1 MNIKDLENLKDGQ
14 QVIELTGWVDNIRD
28 HGGLTFVDLRDFTG
42 SIQLVFDKSGDVDT
56 KLKNEFYISIN
67 GTFKKRDEALIND
80 KILFGDYE
88 IEVTDLII
96 INQSKTL
103 PFQIEDSIETDENIR
118 LKYRYL
124 DLRRQP
130 MKVNIMTRSNTF
142 KSIRSIMNQLNIFE
156 IDTPTLIKSTPE
168 GAKDF
173 LVPSRKSPSNF
184 YALPQ
189 SPQMYKQL
197 FMMSGF
203 PNYYQIAKCYRDEDS
218 RKDRQPEFTQL
229 DLEFSDASPE
239 LVKSKVEEIVKF
251 VFSDAYDCKIKTPFN
266 TLTYEE
272 AINFYGTDKPDLR
285 IEEKIFDITDIFT
298 DTSINFL
305 NDILSSQGSVKAL
318 HTKELLTRK
327 QIDDLDTEIK
337 ELGSNGLGWF
347 KIEDTNISGPLAK
360 LLNDNE
366 KSKLLSYGSGTLLF
380 QAGFIKETA
389 NFLDVIRRTV
399 FQPLNN
405 DVYSFVWIEDF
416 PFFEVEDG
424 ELQPSHHPFTSPKSN
439 EIFKDDPTN
448 ATALHYDLVLNGVE
462 LGSGSQRIN
471 NPEIQTL
478 VLEKW
483 GLSKEEISERFGWFI
498 EALSYGTPVHAGFA
512 IGIDRLIAEVLN
524 QPSIRDVIPFPKT
537 QSGLDPLTNAPAN
550 ICLLYT
556 SPSPRDAHE
565 SRMPSSA

>member
-1 MNIKDLENLKDGQ
+1 MNINELTNYKNDD
-14 QVIELTGWVDNIRD
+14 QVAGLTGWVDSIRD

-42 SIQLVFDKSGDVDT
+42 SIQLVFDKSGEIDS
-56 KLKNEFYISIN
+56 KLKNEFYISIK
-67 GTFKKRDEALIND
+67 GIFKKRDKSLVNN
-80 KILFGDYE
+80 KVFLGDSE
-88 IEVTDLII
+88 IEVSELEVISI
-96 INQSKTL
+96 SKTL
-103 PFQIEDSIETDENIR
+103 PFQITNDIDTDENIR

-124 DLRRQP
+124 DLRREQ
-130 MKVNIMTRSNTF
+130 MKINILTRSNTF
-142 KSIRSIMNQLNIFE
+142 KSIRSIMNELNIYE

-229 DLEFSDASPE
+229 DLEFSDANPP
-239 LVKSKVEEIVKF
+239 LVKSNIEKIVQY
-251 VFSDAYDCKIKTPFN
+251 VFSDAYDCKINTPFKSISYIDAMN
-266 TLTYEE
+266 L
-272 AINFYGTDKPDLR
+272 YGTDKPDMR
-285 IEEKIFDITDIFT
+285 IVETLIDISDMFLNTE
-298 DTSINFL
+298 INFL
-305 NDILSSQGSVKAL
+305 KDIISSGGVIKAL
-318 HTKELLTRK
+318 HTDELLSRK
-327 QIDDLDTEIK
+327 QIDSIDTQIK

-347 KIEDTNISGPLAK
+347 KIENKEISGPLAK
-360 LLNDNE
+360 ILNDNE
-366 KSKLLSYGSGTLLF
+366 KNEILKHGSGTLLF
-380 QAGFIKETA
+380 QAGELILISQY
-389 NFLDVIRRTV
+389 LDLIRRTI
-399 FQPLNN
+399 FKPSS
-405 DVYSFVWIEDF
+405 DEAYSFIWIEDF
-416 PFFEVEDG
+416 PFFENENG
-424 ELQPSHHPFTSPKSN
+424 NLQPSHHPFTSPKDD
-439 EIFKDDPTN
+439 EIFKNDPIN

-471 NPEIQTL
+471 KPSIQKI

-483 GLSKEEISERFGWFI
+483 GLSQDEIDERFGWFI

-512 IGIDRLIAEVLN
+512 IGIDRLVAEVLN

-550 ICLLYT
+550 IDEEILEEYNLKYIN
-556 SPSPRDAHE
+556 RDE
-565 SRMPSSA
+565 

>member
-42 SIQLVFDKSGDVDT
+42 LIQLVFDKSGDVDT

-67 GTFKKRDEALIND
+67 GSFKKRDEALIND

-103 PFQIEDSIETDENIR
+103 PFQIEDSIDTDENIR

-380 QAGFIKETA
+380 QAGIIKEIA

-550 ICLLYT
+550 IEEEVLEEYNLKYINK
-556 SPSPRDAHE
+556 DE
-565 SRMPSSA
+565 

>member
-1 MNIKDLENLKDGQ
+1 MNINELKNYKNDD
-14 QVIELTGWVDNIRD
+14 QVVGLTGWVDSIRD
-28 HGGLTFVDLRDFTG
+28 HGGLTFVDLRDFSG
-42 SIQLVFDKSGDVDT
+42 SIQLVFDKSGEINS

-67 GTFKKRDEALIND
+67 GLFKKREKSLVNN
-80 KILFGDYE
+80 KVFLGDSE
-88 IEVTDLII
+88 IEVSELEVISI
-96 INQSKTL
+96 SKTL
-103 PFQIEDSIETDENIR
+103 PFQITNDIDTDENIR

-124 DLRRQP
+124 DLRREQ
-130 MKVNIMTRSNTF
+130 MKINILTRSNTF
-142 KSIRSIMNQLNIFE
+142 KSIRSIMNELNIYE

-229 DLEFSDASPE
+229 DLEFSDANPP
-239 LVKSKVEEIVKF
+239 LVKSNIEKIVQY
-251 VFSDAYDCKIKTPFN
+251 VFSDAYDCKINTPFKSISYIDAMN
-266 TLTYEE
+266 L
-272 AINFYGTDKPDLR
+272 YGTDKPDMR
-285 IEEKIFDITDIFT
+285 IVETLMDISDIFLNT
-298 DTSINFL
+298 EINFL
-305 NDILSSQGSVKAL
+305 KDIISSGGVIKAL
-318 HTKELLTRK
+318 HTDELLSRK
-327 QIDDLDTEIK
+327 QIDSIDTQIK

-347 KIEDTNISGPLAK
+347 KIENKEISGPLAK
-360 LLNDNE
+360 ILNDNE
-366 KSKLLSYGSGTLLF
+366 KNEILKHGSGTLLF
-380 QAGFIKETA
+380 QAGELILISQY
-389 NFLDVIRRTV
+389 LDLIRRTI
-399 FQPLNN
+399 FKPSS
-405 DVYSFVWIEDF
+405 DEAYSFIWIEDF
-416 PFFEVEDG
+416 PFFENENG
-424 ELQPSHHPFTSPKSN
+424 NLQPSHHPFTSPKDD
-439 EIFKDDPTN
+439 EIFKNDPIN

-471 NPEIQTL
+471 KPSIQKI

-483 GLSKEEISERFGWFI
+483 GLSQDEIDERFGWFI

-512 IGIDRLIAEVLN
+512 IGIDRLVAEVLN

-550 ICLLYT
+550 IDEGILEEYNLKYIN
-556 SPSPRDAHE
+556 RDE
-565 SRMPSSA
+565 

>member
-42 SIQLVFDKSGDVDT
+42 LIQLVFDKSGDVDT

-103 PFQIEDSIETDENIR
+103 PFQIEDLIETDENIR

-380 QAGFIKETA
+380 QAGIIKEIA

-483 GLSKEEISERFGWFI
+483 GLSKEEISKRFGWFI

-550 ICLLYT
+550 IEEEVLEEYNLKYINK
-556 SPSPRDAHE
+556 DE
-565 SRMPSSA
+565 

>member
-1 MNIKDLENLKDGQ
+1 LNIKDLENLKDGQ

-42 SIQLVFDKSGDVDT
+42 LIQLVFDKSGDVDT

-380 QAGFIKETA
+380 QAGVIKEIA
-389 NFLDVIRRTV
+389 NYLDVIRRTV

-550 ICLLYT
+550 IEEEVLEEYNLKYINK
-556 SPSPRDAHE
+556 DE
-565 SRMPSSA
+565 

>member
-42 SIQLVFDKSGDVDT
+42 LIQLVFDKSGDVDT

-88 IEVTDLII
+88 IEVTDLLI

-380 QAGFIKETA
+380 QAGIIKEIA

-550 ICLLYT
+550 IEEEVLEEYNLKYINK
-556 SPSPRDAHE
+556 DE
-565 SRMPSSA
+565 

>member
-67 GTFKKRDEALIND
+67 GTFKKRDAALIND

-399 FQPLNN
+399 FQPLTN

-550 ICLLYT
+550 IEEEVLEEYNLKYINK
-556 SPSPRDAHE
+556 DE
-565 SRMPSSA
+565 

>member
-42 SIQLVFDKSGDVDT
+42 LIQLVFDKSGDVDT

-305 NDILSSQGSVKAL
+305 NDILSSQGTVKAL

-380 QAGFIKETA
+380 QAGIIKEIA

-550 ICLLYT
+550 IEEEVLEEYNLKYINK
-556 SPSPRDAHE
+556 DE
-565 SRMPSSA
+565 

>member
-14 QVIELTGWVDNIRD
+14 QLIELTGWVDNIRD

-42 SIQLVFDKSGDVDT
+42 LIQLVFDKSGDVDT

-380 QAGFIKETA
+380 QAGIIKEIA

-416 PFFEVEDG
+416 PFFEVQDG

-550 ICLLYT
+550 IEEEVLEEYNLKYINK
-556 SPSPRDAHE
+556 DE
-565 SRMPSSA
+565 

>member
-1 MNIKDLENLKDGQ
+1 LNIKDLENLKDGQ

-42 SIQLVFDKSGDVDT
+42 LIQLVFDKSGDVDT

-67 GTFKKRDEALIND
+67 GSFKKRDESLIND

-130 MKVNIMTRSNTF
+130 MKVNIMARSNTF

-298 DTSINFL
+298 ETSINFL
-305 NDILSSQGSVKAL
+305 NDILSSQGSIKAL

-347 KIEDTNISGPLAK
+347 KIEDTTISGPLAK

-366 KSKLLSYGSGTLLF
+366 KSKLLSYGPGTLLF
-380 QAGFIKETA
+380 QAGIIKEIA
-389 NFLDVIRRTV
+389 NYLDVIRRTV

-471 NPEIQTL
+471 NPEIQNL

-483 GLSKEEISERFGWFI
+483 GLSKEQISERFGWFI

-550 ICLLYT
+550 IEEEVLEEYNLKYINK
-556 SPSPRDAHE
+556 DE
-565 SRMPSSA
+565 

>member
-1 MNIKDLENLKDGQ
+1 MNINELTNYKNDD
-14 QVIELTGWVDNIRD
+14 QVVGLTGWVDSIRD

-42 SIQLVFDKSGDVDT
+42 SIQLVFDKSGEIDL

-67 GTFKKRDEALIND
+67 GLFKKRDKSLVNN
-80 KILFGDYE
+80 KVFLGDSE
-88 IEVTDLII
+88 IEVSELEVISI
-96 INQSKTL
+96 SKTL
-103 PFQIEDSIETDENIR
+103 PFQITNDIDTDENIR

-124 DLRRQP
+124 DLRREQ
-130 MKVNIMTRSNTF
+130 MKINILTRSNTF
-142 KSIRSIMNQLNIFE
+142 KSIRSIMNELNIYE

-229 DLEFSDASPE
+229 DLEFSDANPSI
-239 LVKSKVEEIVKF
+239 VKSNIEKIVQY
-251 VFSDAYDCKIKTPFN
+251 VFSDAYDCKINTPFKSISYIDAMN
-266 TLTYEE
+266 L
-272 AINFYGTDKPDLR
+272 YGTDKPDMR
-285 IEEKIFDITDIFT
+285 IVETLMDISDIFLNT
-298 DTSINFL
+298 EINFL
-305 NDILSSQGSVKAL
+305 KDIISSGGVIKAL
-318 HTKELLTRK
+318 HTDELLSRK
-327 QIDDLDTEIK
+327 QIDSIDTQIK

-347 KIEDTNISGPLAK
+347 KIENKEISGPLAK
-360 LLNDNE
+360 ILNDNE
-366 KSKLLSYGSGTLLF
+366 KNEILKHGSGTLLF
-380 QAGFIKETA
+380 QAGELILISQY
-389 NFLDVIRRTV
+389 LDLIRRTI
-399 FQPLNN
+399 FKPSS
-405 DVYSFVWIEDF
+405 DEAYSFIWIEDF
-416 PFFEVEDG
+416 PFFENENG
-424 ELQPSHHPFTSPKSN
+424 NLQPSHHPFTSPKDD
-439 EIFKDDPTN
+439 EIFKNDPIN

-471 NPEIQTL
+471 KPSIQKI

-483 GLSKEEISERFGWFI
+483 GLSQDEIDDRFGWFI

-512 IGIDRLIAEVLN
+512 IGIDRLVAEVLN

-550 ICLLYT
+550 IDEEILEEYNLKYIN
-556 SPSPRDAHE
+556 RDE
-565 SRMPSSA
+565 

>member
-318 HTKELLTRK
+318 HTNELLTRK

-550 ICLLYT
+550 IEEEVLEEYNLKYINK
-556 SPSPRDAHE
+556 DE
-565 SRMPSSA
+565 

>member
-42 SIQLVFDKSGDVDT
+42 LIQLVFDKSGDVDT

-272 AINFYGTDKPDLR
+272 AINLYGTDKPDLR

-305 NDILSSQGSVKAL
+305 NDILSSQGSIKAL

-347 KIEDTNISGPLAK
+347 KIEDNNIIGPLAK

-380 QAGFIKETA
+380 QAGIIKEIA

-550 ICLLYT
+550 IEEEVLEEYNLKYINK
-556 SPSPRDAHE
+556 DE
-565 SRMPSSA
+565 

>member
-42 SIQLVFDKSGDVDT
+42 LIQLVFDKSGDVDT

-229 DLEFSDASPE
+229 DLEFSDANPE
-239 LVKSKVEEIVKF
+239 LVKSKVEEIIKF

-272 AINFYGTDKPDLR
+272 AINLYGTDKPDLR
-285 IEEKIFDITDIFT
+285 IEETIFDITDIFT
-298 DTSINFL
+298 ETSINFL
-305 NDILSSQGSVKAL
+305 KDILSSQGTVKAL

-347 KIEDTNISGPLAK
+347 KIEDTTISGPLAK

-380 QAGFIKETA
+380 QAGIIKEIA
-389 NFLDVIRRTV
+389 NYLDVIRRTV
-399 FQPLNN
+399 FQPLNK

-550 ICLLYT
+550 IEEEVLEEYNLKYINK
-556 SPSPRDAHE
+556 DE
-565 SRMPSSA
+565 

>member
-1 MNIKDLENLKDGQ
+1 MNIKDLENLRDGQ
-14 QVIELTGWVDNIRD
+14 EVAELTGWVDNIRD

-42 SIQLVFDKSGDVDT
+42 LIQLVFDKSGDVDT

-67 GTFKKRDEALIND
+67 GSFKKRNATLIND

-88 IEVTDLII
+88 IEVTHLKI

-239 LVKSKVEEIVKF
+239 LVKLKVEEIVKF

-272 AINFYGTDKPDLR
+272 AINLYGTDKPDMR
-285 IEEKIFDITDIFT
+285 IEETIFDITDIFT
-298 DTSINFL
+298 QTSINFL
-305 NDILSSQGSVKAL
+305 NDILSSQGYIKAL
-318 HTKELLTRK
+318 YTKELLTRK
-327 QIDDLDTEIK
+327 QIDDLDSEIK
-337 ELGSNGLGWF
+337 DLGSNGLGWF
-347 KIEDTNISGPLAK
+347 KIEDTTISGPLAK

-366 KSKLLSYGSGTLLF
+366 QSKLLSYGSGTLLF
-380 QAGFIKETA
+380 QAGNIKEIA
-389 NFLDVIRRTV
+389 NYLDLIRRTV
-399 FQPLNN
+399 FQPLSN

-424 ELQPSHHPFTSPKSN
+424 KLQPSHHPFTSPKSN

-483 GLSKEEISERFGWFI
+483 GLSKEEISDRFGWFI

-550 ICLLYT
+550 IEEEVLEEYNLKYINK
-556 SPSPRDAHE
+556 DE
-565 SRMPSSA
+565 